1 MGMGGP
7 GVRVHQFGGNR
18 PRRRPR
24 DANGNETQPTAADM
38 LRNFL
43 PLILLF
49 LVPILSSL
57 FSGGG
62 STPKMPA
69 YRMDTPQNPYTHS
82 HVTSK
87 LRQEYFV
94 NPVDVVSYSNR
105 DWTRMN
111 DYVDQNLVRRLNH
124 ECENEQTQYQRLIQ
138 EAQGWFSIDQ
148 EKLREAKALE
158 QRSCNRL
165 RGLPLRQAGYYY

>member
-1 MGMGGP
+1 MFDTGPGFVFNLGGGPMGMGGP

-62 STPKMPA
+62 SSTKMPG
-69 YRMDTPQNPYTHS
+69 YRMDAPQSPYTHA
-82 HVTSK
+82 HMTTK
-87 LRQEYFV
+87 LRQEYYV
-94 NPVDVVSYSNR
+94 NP
-105 DWTRMN
+105 
-111 DYVDQNLVRRLNH
+111 
-124 ECENEQTQYQRLIQ
+124 
-138 EAQGWFSIDQ
+138 A
-148 EKLREAKALE
+148 
-158 QRSCNRL
+158 
-165 RGLPLRQAGYYY
+165 